1 MQNAEARITAVK
13 QFRGQILLQVCLI
26 LIAIN
31 GALPVKE
38 RNGNEHIAAA
48 LLCIFK
54 GFLRF
59 FHGHMLD
66 DITEN
71 DEIIPIIFQ
80 IGNIGAV
87 NMAVFFGKMVIINVR
102 LVDFNSIHDEII
114 PQTIEPVAIASA
126 DVQAC

>member
-1 MQNAEARITAVK
+1 MQDAEARITAVK
-13 QFRGQILLQVCLI
+13 QFWGQILLYMGLI
-26 LIAIN
+26 LIAVN

-48 LLCIFK
+48 RLCIFK

-59 FHGHMLD
+59 FHGHMFD
-66 DITEN
+66 NITEN
-71 DEIIPIIFQ
+71 NEIVPIIFQ

-114 PQTIEPVAIASA
+114 PQTIKPVAIASA
-126 DVQAC
+126 DIQAG

>member
-1 MQNAEARITAVK
+1 MQDSESRIALIE

-26 LIAIN
+26 LIAVN
-31 GALPVKE
+31 RTLPVKE
-38 RNGNEHIAAA
+38 RNGNEHIVAAW
-48 LLCIFK
+48 LCIFK

-71 DEIIPIIFQ
+71 NEIVPIIFQ
-80 IGNIGAV
+80 ISNIGAV
-87 NMAVFFGKMVIINVR
+87 NMAVFFGKMVIINAR

-126 DVQAC
+126 DVQAG